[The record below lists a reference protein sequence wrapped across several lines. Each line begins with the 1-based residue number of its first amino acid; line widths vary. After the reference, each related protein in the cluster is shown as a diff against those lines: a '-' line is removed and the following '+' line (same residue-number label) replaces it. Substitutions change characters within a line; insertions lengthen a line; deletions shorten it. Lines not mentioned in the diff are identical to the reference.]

1 MMTSLIR
8 KLVIIAIAIG
18 IPALAVA
25 SDKLVQKDQYSG
37 FLKDYSQ
44 LKEEKD
50 ADNEPVMRFI
60 NPKLTSGEYDKVMID
75 PVIFFPVP
83 RPDENVDSATLS
95 QIKDYFDKDLR
106 QKIGEQAVIVD
117 KAGPGVARMR
127 IAITAVKAED
137 AALKPYQYI
146 PFAFI
151 AHSIKKAA
159 GDSAKDA
166 DLYAEMEIVDSQ
178 SGERLGAVVKKGIGT
193 EVKKMEEGAEKGE
206 KKLVLDNVKPV
217 LDNWSKLAADFAGTN
232 LHPN

>member
-1 MMTSLIR
+1 MTSFMR
-8 KLVIIAIAIG
+8 KIVIIAIAIG
-18 IPALAVA
+18 IPVIAVA

-50 ADNEPVMRFI
+50 ANKEPVMRYI
-60 NPKLTSGEYDKVMID
+60 NPKLTSGEYDKIMID
-75 PVIFFPVP
+75 PVEFFPEP
-83 RPDENVDSATLS
+83 HPDENVDSGTLS
-95 QIKDYFDKDLR
+95 QIKDYFDKELR
-106 QKIGEQAVIVD
+106 QKIGEQATVVD
-117 KAGPGVARMR
+117 QAGPGVVRMR
-127 IAITAVKAED
+127 VAITAVKSED

-146 PFAFI
+146 PFAFV
-151 AHSIKKAA
+151 AHSIRKAA

-206 KKLVLDNVKPV
+206 KKMVLDNVKPV

-232 LHPN
+232 LPPH